1 MAEVLKIEQGSAQQP
16 EKVYILTLEQYLS
29 LIKIEDIRDCYS
41 ALQYLSRI
49 ERFKDKKLVVRTN
62 IAEQIRDRYKVTKRA
77 FYAAN
82 RFIEFTPQTTLD
94 VSGES

>member
-1 MAEVLKIEQGSAQQP
+1 MAEVLKIEQGAAQQP

-29 LIKIEDIRDCYS
+29 LIKIEGVRDCYS

-62 IAEQIRDRYKVTKRA
+62 IAEQIRDRYKVSKRA

-94 VSGES
+94 VNG

>member
-1 MAEVLKIEQGSAQQP
+1 LAEVLKIEQGAAQQP

-29 LIKIEDIRDCYS
+29 LIKIEGVRDCYS

-62 IAEQIRDRYKVTKRA
+62 IAEQIRDRYKVSKRA

-94 VSGES
+94 VNG

>member
-1 MAEVLKIEQGSAQQP
+1 MEQGALQQP
-16 EKVYILTLEQYLS
+16 EKIYILTLEQYVS
-29 LIKIEDIRDCYS
+29 MITVEKIRDCYS
-41 ALQYLSRI
+41 ALQYLSMV

-62 IAEQIRDRYKVTKRA
+62 VAEQIRDRYKVSRRA

-94 VSGES
+94 INGES

>member
-1 MAEVLKIEQGSAQQP
+1 MEPGVYQQP

-29 LIKIEDIRDCYS
+29 LIKVENIRDCYS

-49 ERFKDKKLVVRTN
+49 ERFRDKKLVVRTN
-62 IAEQIRDRYKVTKRA
+62 IAEQIRERYKVSKRA

-94 VSGES
+94 INE

>member
-1 MAEVLKIEQGSAQQP
+1 MEPGVYQQP
-16 EKVYILTLEQYLS
+16 EKFYILTLEQYLS
-29 LIKIEDIRDCYS
+29 LIKAESIRDCYS

-49 ERFKDKKLVVRTN
+49 ERFQDKKLVVRTN
-62 IAEQIRDRYKVTKRA
+62 IAEQIRERYKVSKRA

-94 VSGES
+94 VNE